1 MVGVFEQ
8 VTIAPRK
15 TIVGYEDINRLTLKC
30 VAEET
35 VRLNA
40 VIHRHGEDGIKVA
53 NNSLVC
59 FTTDTDTL
67 PSPQNITLDSETE
80 ILSWSHVFH
89 PDLPVDFNI
98 IHECNISYL
107 VTVLHRESGEREE
120 KMMSH
125 ETSLNISHVL
135 DHCRRQEFTV
145 QTLVNDI
152 FYSQSSSYLT
162 NPSGEELL
170 YLVECT

>member
-1 MVGVFEQ
+1 M
-8 VTIAPRK
+8 TIAPQK
-15 TIVGYEDINRLTLKC
+15 TIFEDEDILRVTLKC
-30 VAEET
+30 VAGKT

-40 VIHRHGEDGIKVA
+40 VIYHHGEDGIKVA

-59 FTTDTDTL
+59 FNTDTDTL
-67 PSPQNITLDSETE
+67 PSPKNVTLDSETE

-89 PDLPVDFNI
+89 PDLPLDFNI
-98 IHECNISYL
+98 THECNISYL

-152 FYSQSSSYLT
+152 FYSQSSSYFT